1 MTTETQGI
9 GTNSIINQ
17 DKKQTHKIELLSPKA
32 DVLDQTRLRAP
43 SLSFTQQLFKRF
55 GLPNPVCRQHD
66 SHVEERIKSP
76 KSGSS

>member
-1 MTTETQGI
+1 MDNSQPKNETTQKTTEQT
-9 GTNSIINQ
+9 INENKDCKCYRQ
-17 DKKQTHKIELLSPKA
+17 A

-66 SHVEERIKSP
+66 SHAEERIKSL
-76 KSGSS
+76 KSGFS

>member
-1 MTTETQGI
+1 MNYQGA
-9 GTNSIINQ
+9 NSKEQQNYHEITKLNRQ
-17 DKKQTHKIELLSPKA
+17 A

-55 GLPNPVCRQHD
+55 GLPNPVFSQHD